1 MLPSLY
7 HEKGL
12 SLREV
17 GKLAGKSGEG
27 VRQVL
32 NARRSTMTENL
43 LVDIFGGRV
52 QAFEGTVAPLR
63 GLLPEDPLAEDVE
76 EVVKTISADWPVA
89 ARQMWNWTLDRLI
102 AGQISDTQAAGAA
115 LQGVLDG
122 AVRVLGDFHRWVES
136 LNRNGLSIGHVE
148 DLGRAVG
155 ELRELR
161 AYVVTHWPW
170 LDKADIEEA
179 EADYARGDY
188 LPLDEAFAE
197 IAGVDKE
204 TWLARA
210 EERRR
215 ELAAQ
220 EEAGSS

>member
-1 MLPSLY
+1 
-7 HEKGL
+7 
-12 SLREV
+12 
-17 GKLAGKSGEG
+17 
-27 VRQVL
+27 
-32 NARRSTMTENL
+32 MTENL
-43 LVDIFGGRV
+43 LVDMFGSRV
-52 QAFEGTVAPLR
+52 QAFEGAVTPFRALVENA
-63 GLLPEDPLAEDVE
+63 GFAEDLGE
-76 EVVKTISADWPVA
+76 IIKTTSADWPAA
-89 ARQMWNWTLDRLI
+89 ARQMWNRTLDRLI
-102 AGQISDTQAAGAA
+102 AGQISDTQAAGVAI
-115 LQGVLDG
+115 QGVLDG
-122 AVRVLGDFHRWVES
+122 AIRVLGNLHSWAS
-136 LNRNGLSIGHVE
+136 SLSIGHVE
-148 DLGRAVG
+148 DLGQAVG

-170 LDKADIEEA
+170 LDKADIAEA

-220 EEAGSS
+220 EEAGAS